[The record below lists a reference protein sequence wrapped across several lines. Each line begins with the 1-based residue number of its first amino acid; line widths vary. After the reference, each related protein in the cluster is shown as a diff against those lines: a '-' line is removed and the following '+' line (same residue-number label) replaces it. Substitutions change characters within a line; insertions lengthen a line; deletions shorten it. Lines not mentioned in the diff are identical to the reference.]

1 MILLAL
7 GAGIIV
13 VLGLVIRELQLA
25 RERTVHVT
33 HLQGLRQSL
42 EASRAQLRRCT
53 EDLFVLQAI
62 LAERNLFNEADL
74 TRGRL
79 RLIEAPR
86 RQAEEREAISRHL
99 GMNQAVMMVDEGE
112 GKIH

>member
-1 MILLAL
+1 MTLLAL
-7 GAGIIV
+7 GATIIF

-25 RERTVHVT
+25 RERTVHIT
-33 HLQGLRQSL
+33 HLQSLRQSL
-42 EASRAQLRRCT
+42 EATRAQLRRCT

-86 RQAEEREAISRHL
+86 RQAEERDAIGRHL
-99 GMNQAVMMVDEGE
+99 GANQAILMVDEGE